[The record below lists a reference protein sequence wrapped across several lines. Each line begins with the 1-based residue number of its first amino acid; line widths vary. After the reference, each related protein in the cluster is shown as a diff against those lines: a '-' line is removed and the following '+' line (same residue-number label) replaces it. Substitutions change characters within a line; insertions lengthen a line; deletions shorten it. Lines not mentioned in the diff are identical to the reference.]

1 MAERLSLSFQSKAS
15 INIKMK
21 QTALSEQQPLLYQQ
35 LQKSF
40 EHGRLA
46 HAYLF
51 KGDTG
56 TGKKEFGLWMA
67 KRVFCTQVTDNQPC
81 NQCNNCLRIAE
92 NEHPDVL
99 RVVPEGQTIKVDQI
113 RALKAEFSKSG
124 VETAQK
130 VFLIEQAD
138 KMSIGAANSLLKFLE
153 EPEGKI
159 LAILETTSL
168 AKILPTIQSRCQ
180 ILHFQPLVKEKLV
193 RALTENGINSNTA
206 ELLAEL
212 TNSFDK
218 AVEISQDEWFNE
230 AREITQQW
238 FDYLTKDDLQAFVYV
253 QKKLVKVFKEKE
265 QQALSFDLLLAYYRK
280 RLTQSVAKQQQ
291 KRVLEQQAQRIELIL
306 KARQKWEANVS
317 WQSVCEQLVIRM
329 IHPKL

>member
-1 MAERLSLSFQSKAS
+1 MSEAKC
-15 INIKMK
+15 
-21 QTALSEQQPLLYQQ
+21 LSEQQPLLYQQ

-51 KGDTG
+51 EGDTG
-56 TGKKEFGLWMA
+56 TGKQEFGLWMA
-67 KRVFCTQVTDNQPC
+67 KHVFCTNLIENTPC
-81 NQCNNCLRIAE
+81 NQCNNCLRINE

-99 RVVPEGQTIKVDQI
+99 RVAPDGQTIKVDQI

-138 KMSIGAANSLLKFLE
+138 KMSVGAANSLLKFLE

-180 ILHFQPLVKEKLV
+180 VLHFQPLVKEKLV
-193 RALTENGINSNTA
+193 NTLIESGISKNSAT
-206 ELLAEL
+206 LLAEL

-238 FDYLTKDDLQAFVYV
+238 FDYMIKDDLQAFVYV
-253 QKKLVKVFKEKE
+253 QKKMVKVFKEKE

-280 RLTQSVAKQQQ
+280 QLVDSVSQEQL
-291 KRVLEQQAQRIELIL
+291 KRVIEQQAQRIELIL

-329 IHPKL
+329 IHPKT

>member
-1 MAERLSLSFQSKAS
+1 MSEAKR
-15 INIKMK
+15 
-21 QTALSEQQPLLYQQ
+21 LSEQQPLLYQQ

-51 KGDTG
+51 EGDTG
-56 TGKKEFGLWMA
+56 TGKQEFGLWMA
-67 KRVFCTQVTDNQPC
+67 KHVFCTNLIENTPC
-81 NQCNNCLRIAE
+81 NQCNNCLRINE

-99 RVVPEGQTIKVDQI
+99 RVAPDGQTIKVDQI

-138 KMSIGAANSLLKFLE
+138 KMSVGAANSLLKFLE

-180 ILHFQPLVKEKLV
+180 VLHFQPLVKEKLV
-193 RALTENGINSNTA
+193 NTLIESGISKNSAT
-206 ELLAEL
+206 LLAEL

-238 FDYLTKDDLQAFVYV
+238 FDYMIKDDLQAFVYV
-253 QKKLVKVFKEKE
+253 QKKMVKVFKEKE

-280 RLTQSVAKQQQ
+280 QLVDSVSQEQL
-291 KRVLEQQAQRIELIL
+291 KRVIEQQAQRIELIL

-329 IHPKL
+329 IHPKT

>member
-1 MAERLSLSFQSKAS
+1 MNEAQY
-15 INIKMK
+15 
-21 QTALSEQQPLLYQQ
+21 LSEQQPLLYQQ

-51 KGDTG
+51 EGDTG

-67 KRVFCTQVTDNQPC
+67 KHVFCTNLIDDTPC
-81 NQCNNCLRIAE
+81 NQCNNCLRIND

-99 RVVPEGQTIKVDQI
+99 RVAPDGQTIKVDQI

-180 ILHFQPLVKEKLV
+180 VLHFQPLVKEKLIHT
-193 RALTENGINSNTA
+193 LTETGISKNSA
-206 ELLAEL
+206 ALLAEL

-218 AVEISQDEWFNE
+218 AVELSKDEWFNE
-230 AREITQQW
+230 AREIMQQW
-238 FDYLTKDDLQAFVYV
+238 FDYLIKDDLQAFVYV
-253 QKKLVKVFKEKE
+253 QKKMVKVFKEKE
-265 QQALSFDLLLAYYRK
+265 QQALSFDLLLAFYRK
-280 RLTQSVAKQQQ
+280 QLTDSVSKEQL
-291 KRVLEQQAQRIELIL
+291 KRVIEQQAQRIELIL

-317 WQSVCEQLVIRM
+317 WQSICEQLVIRM
-329 IHPKL
+329 IHPKT

>member
-1 MAERLSLSFQSKAS
+1 MDE
-15 INIKMK
+15 IKL
-21 QTALSEQQPLLYQQ
+21 LSEQQPLLYKQ

-51 KGDTG
+51 EGDTG
-56 TGKKEFGLWMA
+56 TGKKEFGLWLA
-67 KRVFCTQVTDNQPC
+67 KRVFCTNVSENNPC
-81 NQCNNCLRIAE
+81 NHCNNCLRINE

-99 RVVPEGQTIKVDQI
+99 RIVPDGQTIKVNQI
-113 RALKAEFSKSG
+113 RELKSEFSKSG

-138 KMSIGAANSLLKFLE
+138 KMSVGAANSLLKFLE

-159 LAILETTSL
+159 LAVLETTSL
-168 AKILPTIQSRCQ
+168 TRILPTIQSRCQ
-180 ILHFQPLVKEKLV
+180 VLHFQPLVAKKLV
-193 RALTENGINSNTA
+193 STLMATGISENKA
-206 ELLAEL
+206 KLLVEL

-218 AVEISQDEWFNE
+218 AVEISKDEWFND
-230 AREITQQW
+230 AREIIQQW
-238 FDYLTKDDLQAFVYV
+238 FNYLRNDDLQGFVYV
-253 QKKLVKVFKEKE
+253 QKKMIGVFKEKE
-265 QQALSFDLLLAYYRK
+265 QQALGFDLLLAYYRQQLK
-280 RLTQSVAKQQQ
+280 EFVANGQSKKTV
-291 KRVLEQQAQRIELIL
+291 EQQAQRIELIL

-329 IHPKL
+329 IHPKTEIGGLKW

>member
-1 MAERLSLSFQSKAS
+1 MGF
-15 INIKMK
+15 INIKMRE
-21 QTALSEQQPLLYQQ
+21 AHVLSQQQPQLYQQ

-51 KGDTG
+51 EGDTG
-56 TGKKEFGLWMA
+56 TGKKEVGLWMA
-67 KRVFCTQVTDNQPC
+67 KHIFCTNLTDNNPC
-81 NQCNNCLRIAE
+81 NQCNNCLRINE

-99 RVVPEGQTIKVDQI
+99 RVVPDGQTIKVDQI
-113 RALKAEFSKSG
+113 RVLKAEFSKSG

-130 VFLIEQAD
+130 IFLIEQAD

-153 EPEGKI
+153 EPEGKS

-180 ILHFQPLVKEKLV
+180 ILHFQPLVKEKLINT
-193 RALTENGINSNTA
+193 LIESGITKKTA
-206 ELLAEL
+206 SLLSEL

-230 AREITQQW
+230 AREIIQQW
-238 FDYLTKDDLQAFVYV
+238 FDYLLKDDLQAFVYV
-253 QKKLVKVFKEKE
+253 QKKMASVFKEKD

-280 RLTQSVAKQQQ
+280 QLTESVTAEQ
-291 KRVLEQQAQRIELIL
+291 LESAIVQQAQRVELIL
-306 KARQKWEANVS
+306 NARQKWEANVS

-329 IHPKL
+329 IHPKT

>member
-1 MAERLSLSFQSKAS
+1 MSEAQV
-15 INIKMK
+15 
-21 QTALSEQQPLLYQQ
+21 LSEQQPLLFQQ

-51 KGDTG
+51 EGDTG
-56 TGKKEFGLWMA
+56 TGKKEVGLWMA
-67 KRVFCTQVTDNQPC
+67 KHVFCTNLIDNNPC
-81 NQCNNCLRIAE
+81 NQCNNCTRINE

-99 RVVPEGQTIKVDQI
+99 RVAPDGQTIKVDQI

-138 KMSIGAANSLLKFLE
+138 KMSVGAANSLLKFLE

-180 ILHFQPLVKEKLV
+180 VLHFQPLNKEKLV
-193 RALTENGINSNTA
+193 NALETSGINKNTA
-206 ELLAEL
+206 LLLAEL

-218 AVEISQDEWFNE
+218 AVEISQDQWFNE
-230 AREITQQW
+230 AREIIQQW
-238 FDYLTKDDLQAFVYV
+238 FEYLKKDDSQAFIYV
-253 QKKLVKVFKEKE
+253 QKKMIKVFKEKE

-280 RLTQSVAKQQQ
+280 EFTDSVSHEQV
-291 KRVLEQQAQRIELIL
+291 KRVIEQQAQRIELIL

-329 IHPKL
+329 IHPKTVIGG

>member
-1 MAERLSLSFQSKAS
+1 MNEAQY
-15 INIKMK
+15 
-21 QTALSEQQPLLYQQ
+21 LSEQQPLLYQQ

-51 KGDTG
+51 EGDTG

-67 KRVFCTQVTDNQPC
+67 KHVFCTNLIDSTPC
-81 NQCNNCLRIAE
+81 NQCNNCLRIND

-99 RVVPEGQTIKVDQI
+99 RVAPEGQTIKVDQI

-180 ILHFQPLVKEKLV
+180 VLHFQPLVKEKLIHT
-193 RALTENGINSNTA
+193 LTETGISKNSA
-206 ELLAEL
+206 ALLAEL

-218 AVEISQDEWFNE
+218 AVELSKDEWFNE
-230 AREITQQW
+230 AREIMQQW
-238 FDYLTKDDLQAFVYV
+238 FDYLIKDDLQAFVYV
-253 QKKLVKVFKEKE
+253 QKKMVKVFKEKE
-265 QQALSFDLLLAYYRK
+265 QQALSFDLLLAFYRK
-280 RLTQSVAKQQQ
+280 QLTDSVSKEQL
-291 KRVLEQQAQRIELIL
+291 KRVIEQQAQRLELIL

-329 IHPKL
+329 IHPKT

>member
-1 MAERLSLSFQSKAS
+1 MNEAQY
-15 INIKMK
+15 
-21 QTALSEQQPLLYQQ
+21 LSEQQPLLYQQ

-51 KGDTG
+51 EGDTG

-67 KRVFCTQVTDNQPC
+67 KHVFCTNLIDSTPC
-81 NQCNNCLRIAE
+81 NQCNNCLRIND

-99 RVVPEGQTIKVDQI
+99 RIAPDGQTIKVDQI

-180 ILHFQPLVKEKLV
+180 VLHFQPLVKEKLIHT
-193 RALTENGINSNTA
+193 LTETGISKNSA
-206 ELLAEL
+206 ALLAEL

-218 AVEISQDEWFNE
+218 AVELSKDEWFNE
-230 AREITQQW
+230 AREIMQQW
-238 FDYLTKDDLQAFVYV
+238 FDYLIKDDLQAFVYV
-253 QKKLVKVFKEKE
+253 QKKMVKVFKEKE
-265 QQALSFDLLLAYYRK
+265 QQALSFDLLLAFYRK
-280 RLTQSVAKQQQ
+280 QLTDSVSKEQL
-291 KRVLEQQAQRIELIL
+291 KRVIEQQAQRIELIL

-329 IHPKL
+329 IHPKT

>member
-1 MAERLSLSFQSKAS
+1 MNEAKL
-15 INIKMK
+15 
-21 QTALSEQQPLLYQQ
+21 LSEQQPLLYKQ

-51 KGDTG
+51 EGDTG

-67 KRVFCTQVTDNQPC
+67 KRVFCTNVTGNNPC
-81 NQCNNCLRIAE
+81 NQCNNCLRINE

-99 RVVPEGQTIKVDQI
+99 RIVPEGQTIKVNQI
-113 RALKAEFSKSG
+113 RELKSEFSKSG

-138 KMSIGAANSLLKFLE
+138 KMSVGAANSLLKFLE

-168 AKILPTIQSRCQ
+168 TRILPTIQSRCQ
-180 ILHFQPLVKEKLV
+180 VLHFQPLVTKKLV
-193 RALTENGINSNTA
+193 SALTETGINENKA
-206 ELLAEL
+206 KLLVEL

-218 AVEISQDEWFNE
+218 AVEISKDEWFND
-230 AREITQQW
+230 AREIIQHW
-238 FDYLTKDDLQAFVYV
+238 FDYLRNDDLQGFVYV
-253 QKKLVKVFKEKE
+253 QKKMIKVFKEKE
-265 QQALSFDLLLAYYRK
+265 QQALSFDLLLAYYRQQLK
-280 RLTQSVAKQQQ
+280 EFVAKGQS
-291 KRVLEQQAQRIELIL
+291 KKAVEQQAQRIELIL

-329 IHPKL
+329 IHPKTEIGGLKW

>member
-1 MAERLSLSFQSKAS
+1 MFFQLKGS
-15 INIKMK
+15 INIRMNE
-21 QTALSEQQPLLYQQ
+21 AFVLSEQQPLLYQQ

-51 KGDTG
+51 EGDTG

-67 KRVFCTQVTDNQPC
+67 KHVFCTNLMDNNPC
-81 NQCNNCLRIAE
+81 NQCNNCLRIND

-99 RVVPEGQTIKVDQI
+99 RIGPDGQTIKVDQI
-113 RALKAEFSKSG
+113 RSLKAEFSKSG

-138 KMSIGAANSLLKFLE
+138 KMSVGAANSLLKFLE
-153 EPEGKI
+153 EPEGKV

-180 ILHFQPLVKEKLV
+180 VLHFQPLVKEKLV
-193 RALTENGINSNTA
+193 HALTESGINKITA
-206 ELLAEL
+206 NLLAEL

-238 FDYLTKDDLQAFVYV
+238 FDYMIKDDLQAFVYV
-253 QKKLVKVFKEKE
+253 QKKMVKVFKEKD

-280 RLTQSVAKQQQ
+280 QLTESVAQEQLK
-291 KRVLEQQAQRIELIL
+291 KVIEQQAQRVELIL

-329 IHPKL
+329 IHPKT

>member
-1 MAERLSLSFQSKAS
+1 MNEAQL
-15 INIKMK
+15 
-21 QTALSEQQPLLYQQ
+21 LSEQQPLLYQQ

-51 KGDTG
+51 EGDTG
-56 TGKKEFGLWMA
+56 TGKQEYGLWMA
-67 KRVFCTQVTDNQPC
+67 KHLFCSNLTNNNPC
-81 NQCNNCLRIAE
+81 NQCNNCLRINE
-92 NEHPDVL
+92 NEHPDVM
-99 RVVPEGQTIKVDQI
+99 RVVPDGQTIKVDQI
-113 RALKAEFSKSG
+113 RSLKAEFSKSG

-138 KMSIGAANSLLKFLE
+138 KMNVGAANSLLKFLE
-153 EPEGKI
+153 EPDGKI

-180 ILHFQPLVKEKLV
+180 VLHFQPLDKEKLV
-193 RALTENGINSNTA
+193 HTLVDSGINKNTA
-206 ELLAEL
+206 NLLVEL

-230 AREITQQW
+230 SREITQQW
-238 FDYLTKDDLQAFVYV
+238 FDYLIKDDLQAFVYV
-253 QKKLVKVFKEKE
+253 QKKMIKVFKEKE
-265 QQALSFDLLLAYYRK
+265 QQAMSFDLLLAFYRK
-280 RLTQSVAKQQQ
+280 ELNESVKTEQL
-291 KRVLEQQAQRIELIL
+291 KRVIEKQAQRIELIL
-306 KARQKWEANVS
+306 QARQKWGANVS

-329 IHPKL
+329 VHPKT